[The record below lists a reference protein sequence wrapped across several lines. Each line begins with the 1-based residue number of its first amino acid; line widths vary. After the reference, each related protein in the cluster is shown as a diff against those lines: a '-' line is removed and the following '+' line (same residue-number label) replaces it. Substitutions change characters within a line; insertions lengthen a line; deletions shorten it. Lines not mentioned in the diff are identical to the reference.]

1 MKDKIFKEALE
12 WYENKNETS
21 EVNIEDFVNLVIS
34 KTADNIID
42 KVRDEFKNE
51 FDNGNL
57 KHSFVISSDYYLDLK
72 LKGIKQKYL
81 KLKNEEKASEKQE

>member
-12 WYENKNETS
+12 WYENKNQTS
-21 EVNIEDFVNLVIS
+21 EVNIEDFVNLVIN
-34 KTADNIID
+34 KTASNLID
-42 KVRDEFKNE
+42 RVRDEFKNE

-72 LKGIKQKYL
+72 LKEIKQKYL
-81 KLKNEEKASEKQE
+81 ELLDKEEFREEE